1 METVAVVLAAGG
13 SRRFGGPKQLA
24 VIDGA
29 TLLHRAITA
38 ALSSRCD
45 GTAVVLGADR
55 GRIEPALA
63 GMPVEI
69 VSNPGWEEGMA
80 SSIRAGVE
88 AVRRD
93 QPPVEALLLMTCD
106 QPRISASVI
115 DSLLEAAE
123 RKGIS
128 LAACEYA
135 GGPGVPALFC
145 REHFPELLELQG
157 DRGARAVLRRHAGR
171 IALVPWRDGV
181 LDIDTPEDLEDYR
194 DRRRRR

>member
-13 SRRFGGPKQLA
+13 SRRFGSPKQLA

-29 TLLHRAITA
+29 TLLHHAVTA

-45 GTAVVLGADR
+45 RIVAVVGSHREQVEA
-55 GRIEPALA
+55 ALA
-63 GMPVEI
+63 DLPVEVI
-69 VSNPGWEEGMA
+69 PNPGWEEGMA
-80 SSIRAGVE
+80 SSIRAAVE
-88 AVRRD
+88 AVRD
-93 QPPVEALLLMTCD
+93 DEPPVEALLLMTCD

-115 DSLLEAAE
+115 DSLLEACQRE
-123 RKGIS
+123 GVT

-135 GGPGVPALFC
+135 GGPGVPALFG
-145 REHFPELLELQG
+145 REYFPELLELQG

-171 IALVPWRDGV
+171 VAVVPWRDGV